1 MISVKNINRTI
12 NSIKYKRDKVDE
24 WKTPEDF
31 KKNGGDCEDFAIAK
45 YFELEKQGH
54 DITETEFAYCELN
67 GQAHMVLLHEG
78 TVLDNTTNDI
88 KPLDERKDIKV
99 IYKFN
104 KDYISLN
111 GKKHKNNI
119 AKWNDLMSRMNLA

>member
-78 TVLDNTTNDI
+78 TRST
-88 KPLDERKDIKV
+88 PLRSAI
-99 IYKFN
+99 ICGMMLTPPYT
-104 KDYISLN
+104 
-111 GKKHKNNI
+111 
-119 AKWNDLMSRMNLA
+119 A